1 MQRCLAAGITPG
13 EFWELT
19 LEESFLLIR
28 AYHDRV
34 NVQWQQTRLLIYTI
48 AATVTSEEDRGDI
61 YDLFYIPG
69 DPTPEERMAEAKAA
83 YEQMMEEQRKFTEEL
98 RNQNRKAG

>member
-1 MQRCLAAGITPG
+1 MQRCLEAGITPG

-19 LEESFLLIR
+19 LEESFLIIR

-48 AATVTSEEDRGDI
+48 AATVTNAEDRGEI
-61 YDLFYIPG
+61 FDLFYIPG
-69 DPTPEERMAEAKAA
+69 DPTPAERIADAKAA
-83 YEQMMEEQRKFTEEL
+83 YENMMEEQKKFVEDL
-98 RNQNRKAG
+98 RLENMKA